1 MRLLRGGMNARMDGL
16 DGKLDAMKSELLA
29 AGEQRCETLHRR
41 LNELEKGLAR
51 VDERTLRRGETDR

>member
-1 MRLLRGGMNARMDGL
+1 MNARMDGL

-51 VDERTLRRGETDR
+51 VDERTLRRGETER